1 MEVPSLLYCI
11 GLDPNRVLDL
21 LLDALEIYLHKQTTE
36 DAAAQTKTHAPYY
49 YTVILLLNDV
59 LKNFKKESVPH
70 LLGFKLSS
78 YHAQSKIVGEAPHLL
93 YLWTAFLIYNGLLSI
108 QDFIPHLEPCIN
120 QLQDA
125 YKTHRTEEKK
135 RIRKLGVISLNAA
148 ASSKPNNDKNSN
160 VDGAATCRR
169 ICLYQ

>member
-1 MEVPSLLYCI
+1 
-11 GLDPNRVLDL
+11 
-21 LLDALEIYLHKQTTE
+21 LHKQTTE

-78 YHAQSKIVGEAPHLL
+78 YHAQSKIVGEAPYLL
-93 YLWTAFLIYNGLLSI
+93 YLCTAFLIYNGLLSI
-108 QDFIPHLEPCIN
+108 QDLIPHLEPCIN
-120 QLQDA
+120 QFQDA

-160 VDGAATCRR
+160 VDGAATSTKNKPTDNTNTSKVPVFQNQVTS
-169 ICLYQ
+169 LLSALLSFEA